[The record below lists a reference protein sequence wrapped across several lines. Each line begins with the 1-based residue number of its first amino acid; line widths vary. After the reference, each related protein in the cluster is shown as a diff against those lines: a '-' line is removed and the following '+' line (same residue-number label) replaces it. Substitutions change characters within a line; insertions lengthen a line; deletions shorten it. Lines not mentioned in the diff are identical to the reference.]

1 MAELITSGR
10 KIRTDYYWF
19 KEFCFLPDAGRD
31 IERLKIE
38 TFLSCKQEYYARCFV
53 EMEMDLFIMHPMMHA
68 NVSEGIEVECSMIG
82 NLISSSRV
90 WSCYQARIH
99 SCIRK
104 GIFLK
109 NVRNFS
115 DVVKKQ
121 ARKKRRTSRFS
132 FCK

>member
-1 MAELITSGR
+1 MAELIKSGR

-68 NVSEGIEVECSMIG
+68 NVSMIG

-121 ARKKRRTSRFS
+121 ARKKRRNSRFF

>member
-1 MAELITSGR
+1 MAELIKSGR

-53 EMEMDLFIMHPMMHA
+53 EMEMDLFT

-121 ARKKRRTSRFS
+121 ARKKRRNSRFF

>member
-1 MAELITSGR
+1 M
-10 KIRTDYYWF
+10 
-19 KEFCFLPDAGRD
+19 PDAGRD
-31 IERLKIE
+31 IERLQIE

-121 ARKKRRTSRFS
+121 ARKKRRNSRFF